1 MIIICCVSLKIFNK
15 VSTFNQISVLWLLIY
30 LKCNKRTNC
39 CKYIKSHKI
48 KNFNRNENARER
60 KAIFDE
66 LRNKLS
72 EINSLH
78 RFLLSIKRKYY
89 YAHKMLNKKK

>member
-1 MIIICCVSLKIFNK
+1 M
-15 VSTFNQISVLWLLIY
+15 
-30 LKCNKRTNC
+30 KC
-39 CKYIKSHKI
+39 
-48 KNFNRNENARER
+48 ERER

-78 RFLLSIKRKYY
+78 RFLLSIKEKYIMRI
-89 YAHKMLNKKK
+89 KLQQEKKKQQK